1 MMKAIKNLI
10 FMIAALAI
18 IRFLSCA
25 PQQRINS
32 GDAYLRI
39 KPAAPLPEA
48 VAKRQPVNLVVNI
61 LNVADTRTSYKNH
74 LDLFINDR
82 FLVLP
87 NEEITNITSDYH
99 YRLSLQPGIYK
110 IKALYYASTGWQEK
124 AYKILPRDEQVM
136 IFADKRAILKVALR
150 KDSWGAPVDKV
161 TFFDINYEPINS
173 DEE

>member
-1 MMKAIKNLI
+1 MKSIQKILLVV
-10 FMIAALAI
+10 AALAMLY
-18 IRFLSCA
+18 FVGCA
-25 PQQRINS
+25 ANQKINS

-48 VAKRQPVNLVVNI
+48 VTKKQPINLVVKI
-61 LNVADTRTSYKNH
+61 YNVADTRTSYKNH
-74 LDLFINDR
+74 LDLFINK

-87 NEEITNITSDYH
+87 NDEITNITSDYH

-136 IFADKRAILKVALR
+136 IFADKRAVLKVALR
-150 KDSWGAPVDKV
+150 KDSWGAPVDKI
-161 TFFDINYEPINS
+161 TYFELSYEPLDTN
-173 DEE
+173 E

>member
-1 MMKAIKNLI
+1 MKAIQNFF
-10 FMIAALAI
+10 FMIAALTI
-18 IRFLSCA
+18 IAFLSCA
-25 PQQRINS
+25 GHHRINS

-48 VAKRQPVNLVVNI
+48 VAKKQPINLVVNI

-74 LDLFINDR
+74 LDLFVNDK

-110 IKALYYASTGWQEK
+110 IRALYYASTGWQEK

-136 IFADKRAILKVALR
+136 IFPDKRAVLKVALR
-150 KDSWGAPVDKV
+150 KDSWGAPIDKI
-161 TFFDINYEPINS
+161 TYFELSYEPLDTN
-173 DEE
+173 E